1 MDQDIKDL
9 IASGKRYAE
18 TGSSKKSFL
27 RSIAL
32 STNALAMM
40 FAHIIELDEQFEQ
53 DDESYDNDE
62 DDWKKPF

>member
-1 MDQDIKDL
+1 MNQDIKDL

-18 TGSSKKSFL
+18 TGSSKESFL

-40 FAHIIELDEQFEQ
+40 FAHIIELDEQYEEED
-53 DDESYDNDE
+53 DDEDN
-62 DDWKKPF
+62 WKRPF